1 MANSID
7 KYGVPLPS
15 GRNRTMSQPKAK
27 YKFRVVV
34 EKFGINSDDK
44 DHMTM
49 EVDEVSRPKVTF
61 NTQTAWMFGR
71 STSYIGSESWEPITL
86 TIRDAVGNGS
96 AKAIAR
102 QIQKQRDFQRRL
114 CDKSV
119 QKFSSYKFA
128 MIIETLTGENRED
141 SVNDIGRGT
150 LEDIATAI
158 TNNAALTNSISKVI
172 SGGNR
177 SVSDYFYCTGCMIMD
192 IDYDTLNY
200 SSSQYVTI
208 KLTIKPDNV
217 IQFDQLDKMYADQIS
232 SLLGEDVDN
241 ALNIIDNIFKI

>member
-1 MANSID
+1 MANSLD

-15 GRNRTMSQPKAK
+15 GRNRAMSQPKAK

-34 EKFGINSDDK
+34 ERFGIDADDK

-49 EVDEVSRPKVTF
+49 EVDEVTRPKVNF
-61 NTQTAWMFGR
+61 NPQTAWMFGR
-71 STSYIGSESWEPITL
+71 STTYMGAESWEPITL
-86 TIRDAVGNGS
+86 TIRDSVNNGA

-102 QIQKQRDFQRRL
+102 QVQKQRDFQRRI
-114 CDKSV
+114 CEKSV
-119 QKFSSYKFA
+119 QKFASYKFA

-141 SVNDIGRGT
+141 SINDLGRGIV
-150 LEDIATAI
+150 EDIATAI
-158 TNNAALTNSISKVI
+158 TNNSALTNSISNII

-177 SVSDYFYCTGCMIMD
+177 SVSDYFYCTGCMITD

-232 SLLGEDVDN
+232 SLLGDDVDN
-241 ALNIIDNIFKI
+241 ALNIIDNIFKL

>member
-1 MANSID
+1 MANSLD

-15 GRNRTMSQPKAK
+15 GINRAMSQPKAK

-34 EKFGINSDDK
+34 ERFGINSDDK

-49 EVDEVSRPKVTF
+49 EVDEVSRPKVNF
-61 NTQTAWMFGR
+61 SPQTIWMFGR
-71 STSYIGSESWEPITL
+71 STTYMGAESWEPITL
-86 TIRDAVGNGS
+86 TIRDSVSNGA

-102 QIQKQRDFQRRL
+102 QVQKQRDFQRRL
-114 CDKSV
+114 CEKSV
-119 QKFSSYKFA
+119 QKYASYKFG
-128 MIIETLTGENRED
+128 MFIETLTGENRED
-141 SVNDIGRGT
+141 SLNDIGRET
-150 LEDIATAI
+150 AEDIANAI
-158 TNNAALTNSISKVI
+158 TNNPALTGSISHVI
-172 SGGNR
+172 SGADR
-177 SVSDYFYCTGCMIMD
+177 SVSDYFYCTGCMITD

-232 SLLGEDVDN
+232 SLLGEDVDDV
-241 ALNIIDNIFKI
+241 LNIIDNIFKI